1 MQPSELNPISQTRPT
16 FTSQENSNQTNL
28 DIPEVTDDN
37 PQQSIST
44 EVVDNSSS
52 RQFKSAAL
60 VHEQLT
66 SAKLH
71 QEIDQQRAIV
81 PLQGQVN
88 TTSPMS
94 YVELRQETDPVVFH
108 DAITKA
114 NAGPT
119 VYIYSVEEYA
129 EMTMFLSTDKS
140 FGVAV
145 KLNGDIVSVFK
156 DAKKAP
162 RGVVD
167 ILIPKALENK
177 GTHLDCFNM
186 PTIPLPLMYAKHGL
200 VPVAKVKFNEDEA
213 VKPEGWDVDKY
224 GKPDVIFMAYNPA
237 KPYPTDTRER
247 LPLINAD
254 INKLEAVDYDSAIK
268 IQEEKV
274 KEFHSYRG

>member
-1 MQPSELNPISQTRPT
+1 MPPSGLNPNSQTRPT
-16 FTSQENSNQTNL
+16 FTSQEISDQPNL
-28 DIPEVTDDN
+28 DIPEVTVDN

-44 EVVDNSSS
+44 EVVDNSVSMQANHNAS
-52 RQFKSAAL
+52 L
-60 VHEQLT
+60 LEHLT
-66 SAKLH
+66 STKLH
-71 QEIDQQRAIV
+71 QEMDQQRAIV

-88 TTSPMS
+88 TKPPMS
-94 YVELRQETDPVVFH
+94 YVALRQETDPAVFH

-119 VYIYSVEEYA
+119 VYIYSIEEYA

-167 ILIPKALENK
+167 ILIPKALENE

-186 PTIPLPLMYAKHGL
+186 PSLPLPLMYAKHGL
-200 VPVAKVKFNEDEA
+200 VPVAKVAFDPKE
-213 VKPEGWDVDKY
+213 KPEGWDVDKY

-237 KPYPTDTRER
+237 KPYPTDARER

>member
-1 MQPSELNPISQTRPT
+1 MPPSGLNPISQTRPT
-16 FTSQENSNQTNL
+16 FISQENSNQTNP
-28 DIPEVTDDN
+28 DIPKVTDDN
-37 PQQSIST
+37 PQQSVST

-52 RQFKSAAL
+52 RQFKSTAL
-60 VHEQLT
+60 VYEQLK

-81 PLQGQVN
+81 PSQEQVN
-88 TTSPMS
+88 TTSPIS

-119 VYIYSVEEYA
+119 VFIYSVEEYA
-129 EMTMFLSTDKS
+129 KMTMFLSTDKS

-167 ILIPKALENK
+167 ILIPKALANK

-186 PTIPLPLMYAKHGL
+186 PNLPLPLIYAKHGL
-200 VPVAKVKFNEDEA
+200 VPVAKVAFDPKE
-213 VKPEGWDVDKY
+213 KPEGWDVDKY

-237 KPYPTDTRER
+237 KPYPTDPRER
-247 LPLINAD
+247 RPLIDAD
-254 INKLEAVDYDSAIK
+254 IEKLKAVDYDSAIK

-274 KEFHSYRG
+274 KEFHPSKG